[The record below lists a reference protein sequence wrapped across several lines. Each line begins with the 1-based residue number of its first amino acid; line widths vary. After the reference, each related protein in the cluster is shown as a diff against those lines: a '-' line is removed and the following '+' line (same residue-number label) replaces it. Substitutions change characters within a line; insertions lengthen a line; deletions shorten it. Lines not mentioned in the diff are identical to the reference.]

1 MIQSSWVA
9 ALRSS
14 YNLNTEDINRTS
26 FAGFKHFEQLNSAIY
41 NAVLLIAFYCRKI
54 HDDLRVYMLL
64 VMETETIEQ

>member
-9 ALRSS
+9 SLRSS
-14 YNLNTEDINRTS
+14 YNLNTEDIKTTS
-26 FAGFKHFEQLNSAIY
+26 FAGFNHFEQLNSAIY
-41 NAVLLIAFYCRKI
+41 NAVLLTAFHCRKI